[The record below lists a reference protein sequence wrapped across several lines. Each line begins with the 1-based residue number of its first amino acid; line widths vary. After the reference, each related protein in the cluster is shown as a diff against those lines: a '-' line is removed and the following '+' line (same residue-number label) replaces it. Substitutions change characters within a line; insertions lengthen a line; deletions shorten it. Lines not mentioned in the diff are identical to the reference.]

1 MLHVYAILDSKP
13 SSQDLNSL
21 GISSLR
27 LIEAG
32 SLYVLVSEASL
43 QTEPKELAL
52 AALEHNSL
60 IEKALGFCSLLP
72 ARFTAPLEENMVVRT
87 LKSNLEAYKTA
98 LDRVRNALEFALRA
112 EVPVEN
118 FEPVTS
124 DTSSGR
130 AYLESRRK
138 QFYQEHQS
146 RNKLEAIAASLEL
159 RLGSLALEVLH
170 RYEPNVYR
178 GSYLVKRANLEV
190 FKNAFQTAFK
200 TFQTDTVQIGAVQLG
215 LHGPFAPYSFAA
227 IESSTTEGVI

>member
-13 SSQDLNSL
+13 SYQDLSSL

-27 LIEAG
+27 VIEADG
-32 SLYVLVSEASL
+32 LYALVSEANL

-52 AALEHNSL
+52 AALEHNDV
-60 IEKALGFCSLLP
+60 IEKALVFCSLLP
-72 ARFTAPLEENMVVRT
+72 ARFTAPLEKNIVINK
-87 LKSNLEAYKTA
+87 LGSNLKAYQTA

-112 EVPVEN
+112 EVPTEKL
-118 FEPVTS
+118 EPVAS

-130 AYLESRRK
+130 AYLESRRA
-138 QFYQEHQS
+138 QFNQEHQTRS
-146 RNKLEAIAASLEL
+146 KLEVIAASFEL

-200 TFQTDTVQIGAVQLG
+200 TFQTDPVQLG

-227 IESSTTEGVI
+227 VESSTTEGVL